1 MDGDA
6 KSPHPSVASGCQG
19 HPFRANLEQKAR
31 TMSITP
37 SKLTQ
42 AAGISALLAGLLYI
56 LRQPLHPTD
65 EVSEVYGLAW
75 LIVGYTT
82 LCMSVLGLAGVTG
95 IYLWQ
100 VKETGLLGLIGYLM
114 FGSWFV
120 LLTAFT
126 FAQTLILPPLAP
138 EAPQFVDSFLGIFSG
153 SGGEVNLGALG
164 SLALVSA
171 VLYIPGGLMFG
182 IAIYRARILSRWG
195 AGVLILGMALTPLAS
210 IFPHTA
216 GSVFAVPVGLAMMW
230 LGYSLWSEE
239 RKSAGHQLGQG
250 SPKPSHAP
258 AN

>member
-1 MDGDA
+1 
-6 KSPHPSVASGCQG
+6 
-19 HPFRANLEQKAR
+19 
-31 TMSITP
+31 MSITT

-42 AAGISALLAGLLYI
+42 AAGVSALLAGLLYI
-56 LRQPLHPTD
+56 VRQPLHPTD
-65 EVSEVYGLAW
+65 EVSEVYGVAW
-75 LIVGYTT
+75 LIVGYMT

-95 IYLWQ
+95 IYLRQ
-100 VKETGLLGLIGYLM
+100 VRETGLLGLIGYLM

-153 SGGEVNLGALG
+153 SGGEIYLGALG

-182 IAIYRARILSRWG
+182 IAIYRARVLSRGG
-195 AGVLILGMALTPLAS
+195 AGVLIVGMALTPLAS
-210 IFPHTA
+210 IFPHSA
-216 GSVFAVPVGLAMMW
+216 GSVFAVPVGLAMVW

-239 RKSAGHQLGQG
+239 RKSAARHVAQGHPQ
-250 SPKPSHAP
+250 PSHVP

>member
-1 MDGDA
+1 
-6 KSPHPSVASGCQG
+6 
-19 HPFRANLEQKAR
+19 
-31 TMSITP
+31 MSITT

-56 LRQPLHPTD
+56 VRQPLHPTD
-65 EVSEVYGLAW
+65 EVSEVYGVAW
-75 LIVGYTT
+75 LIVGYMT

-95 IYLWQ
+95 IYLRQ
-100 VKETGLLGLIGYLM
+100 VRETGLLGLIGYLM

-153 SGGEVNLGALG
+153 SGGEIYLGALG

-182 IAIYRARILSRWG
+182 IAIYRARVLSRGG
-195 AGVLILGMALTPLAS
+195 AGVLIVGMALTPLVS
-210 IFPHTA
+210 IFPHSA
-216 GSVFAVPVGLAMMW
+216 GSVFAVPVGLAMVW

-239 RKSAGHQLGQG
+239 RKSAARHVAQGHPQ
-250 SPKPSHAP
+250 PSHVP